1 MTKRNASSIAFFC
14 RLEGLT
20 EVLISSLRK
29 GAETEGKL
37 AAMVTSLFFVQLGEP
52 NDELYQQYRDV
63 ILPVVRD
70 ETKPA
75 SMRAS
80 VCWSIFI
87 DSIFD
92 IRFFFC

>member
-1 MTKRNASSIAFFC
+1 M
-14 RLEGLT
+14 EGLN
-20 EVLISSLRK
+20 EQLINSLRK

-37 AAMVTSLFFVQLGEP
+37 AAMVSSLYLVQLGEP

-80 VCWSIFI
+80 VCFYWLKSKFKHFFL
-87 DSIFD
+87 SFD
-92 IRFFFC
+92 

>member
-1 MTKRNASSIAFFC
+1 MIEHC
-14 RLEGLT
+14 RTEGLT
-20 EVLISSLRK
+20 EPLINSLRK

-37 AAMVTSLFFVQLGEP
+37 AAMVTSLYFVQLGEP

-80 VCWSIFI
+80 VCFYSLNSKFELFFLYFP
-87 DSIFD
+87 FD
-92 IRFFFC
+92 